1 MKWVTFIGS
10 GLSFFRITNETVRRT
25 NCPNSFFI
33 WFLTWSLQLLL
44 PWFLHFLTD
53 LSSETGLFIYGF
65 PPNALWVDTAEEELR
80 RQCNLAPGSF
90 LARTPIVYSL
100 YLVPRDLDTSWP
112 SYSQLFWE
120 LSESRDPL
128 CECVRGYFGN
138 CQSHEIYCVEVPGV

>member
-1 MKWVTFIGS
+1 MSIEDKYYLILIGLELSQNLLIQFFSSFVPWLIISVYCSFLLSLTFFS
-10 GLSFFRITNETVRRT
+10 KSA
-25 NCPNSFFI
+25 
-33 WFLTWSLQLLL
+33 
-44 PWFLHFLTD
+44 
-53 LSSETGLFIYGF
+53 LFMCGF
-65 PPNALWVDTAEEELR
+65 PPNALWVDTAGEELR